1 MPPPATLPSPPGT
14 ASGAPGHKRAP
25 GGASKPGPRPAVGSP
40 SRGARAAGGRFPQAP
55 SQACQDSPTQAGL
68 SLCPAPRPSSRA
80 AALRA
85 GRALH
90 FSLCSCPQSE
100 QAPPLTGK
108 ASPDAQPWP
117 PGATPLTAPG
127 RGPGPQGPRPPPP
140 RRVSPPGLQ
149 LPPPLQRRA
158 QPLVRGPARSAC
170 RGPGAPRP
178 PGPSEGSFLLRRE
191 RLCVCPPQPREGEVT
206 DRQTRGGPGAACP
219 PSAPVPRRRLCAR
232 RAADGTGG
240 RGADAACE

>member
-25 GGASKPGPRPAVGSP
+25 GGASKPGPRPAAGAP
-40 SRGARAAGGRFPQAP
+40 SRGSEPGARAAGGRFPQAP

-90 FSLCSCPQSE
+90 FSPCSCPQSE

-149 LPPPLQRRA
+149 LPPPPSRE
-158 QPLVRGPARSAC
+158 GRS
-170 RGPGAPRP
+170 RWSGAPRGAHAEGQVHRAPRVPAKVPSSSEESDCVCVP
-178 PGPSEGSFLLRRE
+178 PNRE
-191 RLCVCPPQPREGEVT
+191 RGK
-206 DRQTRGGPGAACP
+206 
-219 PSAPVPRRRLCAR
+219 
-232 RAADGTGG
+232 
-240 RGADAACE
+240 